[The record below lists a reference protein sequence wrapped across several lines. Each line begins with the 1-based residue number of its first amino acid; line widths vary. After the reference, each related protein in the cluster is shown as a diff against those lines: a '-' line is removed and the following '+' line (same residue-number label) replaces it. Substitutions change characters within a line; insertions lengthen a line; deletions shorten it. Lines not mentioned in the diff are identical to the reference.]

1 MAIPAVIPEH
11 HAGRRP
17 APFRGMFM
25 QAGTEHGEAR
35 EPMSDEMSPPEG
47 GQPSDDFLTRIL
59 DQLVDL
65 AQTARDWVRQEA
77 EATVK
82 EKIVPPLQKLGLT
95 VASGFAAA
103 FLLVIGLIFI
113 AVAAMVYLSDL
124 LGVALAFLIVGGL
137 YLTGAAI
144 FTAVKVK
151 AMQK

>member
-1 MAIPAVIPEH
+1 
-11 HAGRRP
+11 
-17 APFRGMFM
+17 
-25 QAGTEHGEAR
+25 
-35 EPMSDEMSPPEG
+35 MSDEKAPPEG
-47 GQPSDDFLTRIL
+47 SRPSDDFLARIL

-95 VASGFAAA
+95 LASGFAAA
-103 FLLVIGLIFI
+103 ALLVIGLIFV

-124 LGVALAFLIVGGL
+124 LGVALAFLIVGGV
-137 YLTGAAI
+137 YLIGAGI

-151 AMQK
+151 AMQR